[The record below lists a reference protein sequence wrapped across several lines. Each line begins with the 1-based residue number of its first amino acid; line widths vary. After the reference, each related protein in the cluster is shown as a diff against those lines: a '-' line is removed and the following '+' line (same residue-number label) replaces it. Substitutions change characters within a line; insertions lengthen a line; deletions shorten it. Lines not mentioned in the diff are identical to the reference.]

1 MKNIILITAAFALP
15 FTTLAQTKL
24 TTPMTKTPTRLRGLA
39 LKFTAMPGMN
49 MVKSSRW
56 INVTP
61 TPGYPLVTYHMIDH
75 VGTLTY
81 ASVDARSLFDFYSNA
96 LGSQGWKKRVNLNL
110 DRDNASTYAQSYTMR
125 ALRLDLK
132 TTTSGKY
139 TTVLIRTR

>member
-1 MKNIILITAAFALP
+1 M
-15 FTTLAQTKL
+15 
-24 TTPMTKTPTRLRGLA
+24 
-39 LKFTAMPGMN
+39 
-49 MVKSSRW
+49 
-56 INVTP
+56 
-61 TPGYPLVTYHMIDH
+61 
-75 VGTLTY
+75 
-81 ASVDARSLFDFYSNA
+81 DARSLFEFYSNA